1 MTSVNRRARCR
12 LRFSW
17 WVLLVICSKGVDS
30 SYVICSEGAMTGSGP
45 PVSELKTESS
55 LDPCSVGPL
64 ARVRSRKVKPS
75 QSSSSVQQSS
85 QVMAVDRHPATLA
98 VYTLKITHFSVF
110 TVFILD
116 SCYCRMTNCE
126 LLHWLV
132 KNAVTWHSSLS
143 NAERVMVDGSTLQ
156 MLNRHMTATLNC
168 HVTRHHCKLA

>member
-64 ARVRSRKVKPS
+64 GRIRSRKVKPS

-98 VYTLKITHFSVF
+98 VYTQKITHFSVF

-132 KNAVTWHSSLS
+132 KMLSRDIHHYRMLNESWSTVQLCKCSTVTW
-143 NAERVMVDGSTLQ
+143 LQ
-156 MLNRHMTATLNC
+156 RWT
-168 HVTRHHCKLA
+168 VTWPGTTVS